1 MWIMEDMRR
10 FNTDPVYNRGKVLV
24 EAGHEEDIIFSQIG
38 EAMLVTIHL
47 MLTPGLSDP
56 KVLSDARAG
65 IPVTAQ
71 RRFDVYADVSSVEV

>member
-10 FNTDPVYNRGKVLV
+10 FNTDPVYNRGKVLA

-47 MLTPGLSDP
+47 MLTP
-56 KVLSDARAG
+56 
-65 IPVTAQ
+65 VTAQ